1 MNLEISEQTETSP
14 DSSTLGLF
22 RIPFIFGQDQ
32 ILKTDEFSQ
41 NSGKRG
47 YPLSLSTLQAL
58 YEHKLLVPFF
68 YVDDEKNDRSRI
80 NLITPVTTTSNHWIF
95 ERAAEGR
102 VKDCAEMEFRNSR
115 PFEIPSG
122 ETSETWWNG
131 YIYSSWQLNRV
142 PRALRALAQM
152 ERANLDGIVLEQ
164 TDQFRPEQLALCTL
178 ATLYLPDVL
187 GRLISPGDELEP
199 DLRRF
204 IKQVDVGRCL
214 AVSGFDPTKLV
225 TSAEELLSQ
234 ARTSDPLIDWWPLI
248 RHSNISSWEKLK
260 GIPLHSLWL
269 RISAEVLLRAHE
281 DLAKIGELDPLPD
294 LEGSKFRQSLHD
306 RIKPHWN
313 NERPLES
320 ELAVFGLSP
329 HPRVLLLAEG
339 DTEEVH
345 FNALLK
351 EVKLNFPDRVRVQNA
366 ESSRA
371 NPDLLARYVIAPRP
385 SHSLREYQ
393 WMLPPTVL
401 VIAVDPENRWAT
413 IEGQEETKRTI
424 QSAVKREVVRQ
435 GGEVT
440 DRELDLLVTIFVWPG
455 NTYEFANFDDQEL
468 TEGLISLTSK
478 RKINFTLT
486 DSWKKSVK
494 QAISEARSQRIN
506 FSEKVGPLGVPDDK
520 PELAQI
526 LLPGLIERF
535 NKEYASQ
542 QLETPIFKVVQKV
555 QDLYSQFATGVF
567 TFESKSK

>member
-1 MNLEISEQTETSP
+1 VNLEIREPTDASP
-14 DSSTLGLF
+14 DGSAMGLF
-22 RIPFIFGQDQ
+22 RIPFIFGQDK
-32 ILKTDEFSQ
+32 ILKTDEFSKISSQ
-41 NSGKRG
+41 RG
-47 YPLSLSTLQAL
+47 YPLSLATLQAL
-58 YEHKLLVPFF
+58 YEQKLLVPLF
-68 YVDDEKNDRSRI
+68 YVDDEPNQGLRI
-80 NLITPVTTTSNHWIF
+80 EMTPPFTTTVNYWVI
-95 ERAAEGR
+95 EMAAEGR
-102 VKDCAEMEFRNSR
+102 VRDCAKLEFASTR

-122 ETSETWWNG
+122 ETRETWWNG
-131 YIYSSWQLNRV
+131 YLYSSWQLNRV
-142 PRALRALAQM
+142 PRALRALEQM
-152 ERANLDGIVLEQ
+152 ERAKKDGVVFAQ
-164 TDQFRPEQLALCTL
+164 ADQFRTEQLALCAL
-178 ATLYLPDVL
+178 ATLYLPDIL
-187 GRLISPGDELEP
+187 GRLVSPGSDLEP
-199 DLRRF
+199 DLRSF
-204 IKQVDVGRCL
+204 IREVEVEQCL
-214 AVSGFDPTKLV
+214 GVSGFDPTKLV
-225 TSAEELLSQ
+225 ASAEELLSQ
-234 ARTSDPLIDWWPLI
+234 ARTSDPIIDWWPLI

-269 RISAEVLLRAHE
+269 RVSAEVFLRAHE
-281 DLAKIGELDPLPD
+281 DLARSGQLDPLPD
-294 LEGSKFRQSLHD
+294 LEGSQFRQSLHD
-306 RIKPHWN
+306 RIKPHWK

-339 DTEEVH
+339 DTEEIH

-351 EVKLNFPDRVRVQNA
+351 EINLNFPDRVRVQNA

-401 VIAVDPENRWAT
+401 VIAVDPENKWAT
-413 IEGQEETKRTI
+413 LEGQVETKSKI
-424 QSAVKREVVRQ
+424 KSAVKREVVRQ

-440 DRELDLLVTIFVWPG
+440 ERELDLLVTLFVWPG

-468 TEGLISLTSK
+468 SEGLISLTSK
-478 RKINFTLT
+478 KKVSFTMT
-486 DSWKKSVK
+486 DSWKRSVK
-494 QAISEARSQRIN
+494 RAISEARSQRIN

-555 QDLYSQFATGVF
+555 QELYSQFATGVF
-567 TFESKSK
+567 TFESKSR